1 MGEVY
6 RARDGRLDRDVA
18 IKVLPPDVIADA
30 DRLARFDREARLLAA
45 LNHPNIASIYGLEET
60 RGIRALVLE
69 LVEGPTLAD
78 RLADRPLPI
87 PDALDIALKVAHAL
101 EAAHERGIV
110 HRDLKPANIKANL
123 DGTVKVLD
131 FGLAAEVGL
140 AGALNR
146 PESTQV
152 TTAHTREGFILGT
165 PPYMSPE
172 QARGQDVDKRSDIW
186 SYGCVLYEMLT
197 GRRAFS
203 GETASDTIAAILT
216 AVPNWEALP
225 PSASP
230 DFRRL
235 LRRCLEKDRKLRLR
249 DIGEA
254 RVELE
259 EARLRSHFMRS
270 SSAAGHFTD
279 GLPGASA
286 PAGSGDVRSAVTR
299 YESLAVL
306 ALNDRAGLE
315 YLSDGIAE
323 ALTYRLTMIQGLRVA
338 PWTMVLGVRANE
350 QDFGSTARALGVRTL
365 LTVRLTTREDTY
377 RIHAEWFDPIEMTHL
392 WGAHYSRDP
401 HDLFRL
407 ESEIAVDVAQRL
419 RPDLTSGVMQ
429 EMQKQPTGSGRA
441 YKSYLQ
447 GKHLWNKRTADS
459 MFKAIQH
466 YRRALDEDAAFA
478 LALTGMAASY
488 VSLGTFLVMAPSD
501 SIRHAKAAAQQ
512 ALAIDPG
519 LGEAH
524 GLLGTVHALYDWDWA
539 LADREFAESMALA
552 PKSTLIRQWSG
563 FSLCARGRFTDGRQ
577 LLQSAIDLDPLAPM
591 HTAQLAAAFYLER
604 QYETAMEL
612 CKEVLE
618 LDPHFWA
625 AALFLGQCHDA
636 CERADEAIRWLRT
649 AGELSAD
656 NPMAVASL
664 GHALARS
671 GQVGAAV
678 ALISELERKATLR
691 YVAPYAFALIS
702 AGLGRVEA
710 AIDYLDEACRERS
723 PALALWLRGEPRLD
737 RLRSH
742 RRFRE
747 IAERVGVA

>member
-1 MGEVY
+1 MEPAQRPQVSLTPGSLIGPYEIVALLGVGGMGEVY
-6 RARDGRLDRDVA
+6 RARDARLDRDVA
-18 IKVLPPDVIADA
+18 IKVLSPDVIADA

-60 RGIRALVLE
+60 GSIRALVLE

-78 RLADRPLPI
+78 RLADGLLLI

-140 AGALNR
+140 AGTLNR
-146 PESTQV
+146 PASIQV
-152 TTAHTREGFILGT
+152 TNVHTREGSILGT

-172 QARGQDVDKRSDIW
+172 QARGRDVDKRSDVW

-197 GRRAFS
+197 GRRVFS
-203 GETASDTIAAILT
+203 GETASDIIAAILT
-216 AVPNWEALP
+216 TVPNWDALP
-225 PSASP
+225 TSTSP

-235 LRRCLEKDRKLRLR
+235 LRRCLEKDRNMRLR

-259 EARLRSHFMRS
+259 DARLRSRFIQS
-270 SSAAGHFTD
+270 PSGAGHIID
-279 GLPGASA
+279 GLPAVTAQADRSR
-286 PAGSGDVRSAVTR
+286 DVISAVTPS
-299 YESLAVL
+299 ESLAVL
-306 ALNDRAGLE
+306 ALNDRPDLD

-323 ALTYRLTMIQGLRVA
+323 ALTYRLSMIEGLRVA
-338 PWTMVLGVRANE
+338 PWTMVLRVRAKE
-350 QDFGSTARALGVRTL
+350 QDFASTARELGVRTL

-407 ESEIAVDVAQRL
+407 EGEIAVDVAQRL

-466 YRRALDEDAAFA
+466 YRRALDEDASFA

-524 GLLGTVHALYDWDWA
+524 GLLGTVHALYDWDWD
-539 LADREFAESMALA
+539 LADREFAESIALA

-604 QYETAMEL
+604 QYKTAMEL
-612 CKEVLE
+612 CKEVLS
-618 LDPHFWA
+618 WIRTS
-625 AALFLGQCHDA
+625 GQRLCFSA
-636 CERADEAIRWLRT
+636 SVMTLASGPTKPSGGCERPANCLPIIRW
-649 AGELSAD
+649 
-656 NPMAVASL
+656 
-664 GHALARS
+664 
-671 GQVGAAV
+671 
-678 ALISELERKATLR
+678 
-691 YVAPYAFALIS
+691 
-702 AGLGRVEA
+702 
-710 AIDYLDEACRERS
+710 RS
-723 PALALWLRGEPRLD
+723 PALVMRLRGAARLA
-737 RLRSH
+737 RLRHSSPSLNARRRCGTSH
-742 RRFRE
+742 LMHSR
-747 IAERVGVA
+747 